1 MTPAIATHN
10 LTKTYGA
17 DRGIR
22 NVNLTVER
30 GEIFGFLGP
39 NGAGKSTTL
48 RTLLG
53 FMTPT
58 SGSAEI
64 LDLDIVTQRDQIHE
78 QVGNLPGEF
87 TLDDRMTGRQLI
99 DLFGRLRNV
108 SSTSYAFELAERLG
122 ADLDRPMRRLSRGN
136 KQKIGIVQALFHQ
149 PDVVILDEPT
159 GGLDPLA
166 QETFLD
172 LLLDARARGQTIF
185 FSSHNLTE
193 IERVAD
199 RVGII
204 RDGELVAVENPQT
217 LTSRTFR
224 HVQIQ
229 FAGGGALA
237 PARRVIETLD
247 GVEAVRVD
255 GATLRFDAHG
265 DINQVI
271 RAVATTNVDS
281 IDIERPSLEEVFLTY
296 YAGETAT
303 PTGRNEA

>member
-1 MTPAIATHN
+1 
-10 LTKTYGA
+10 
-17 DRGIR
+17 
-22 NVNLTVER
+22 
-30 GEIFGFLGP
+30 
-39 NGAGKSTTL
+39 
-48 RTLLG
+48 TLLG

-64 LDLDIVTQRDQIHE
+64 LDLDIVTQRDRIHE

-108 SSTSYAFELAERLG
+108 SSSSYAFELAERLE

-193 IERVAD
+193 IERVAG

-224 HVQIQ
+224 HVQMQ
-229 FAGGGALA
+229 FADGGALA
-237 PARRVIETLD
+237 TARRMIEELD
-247 GVEAVRVD
+247 GIDAVQDD

-271 RAVATTNVDS
+271 RAVATTHVES

-296 YAGETAT
+296 YAGEADT
-303 PTGRNEA
+303 PAGRNEA